1 MLSGVQSHSGPSV
14 DLAIFALHLSGISSL
29 LGAINFG
36 FGFFTITFLNL
47 FLFLI
52 FSFTA
57 NNKSAYNNGRGNLNC
72 EDKSED
78 NYLSGPDPEEPD
90 KNLSGPEPEQSEE
103 PEEPEDPEES
113 DTDDRSSKN
122 DSNKD

>member
-1 MLSGVQSHSGPSV
+1 M
-14 DLAIFALHLSGISSL
+14 
-29 LGAINFG
+29 
-36 FGFFTITFLNL
+36 TFLNL
-47 FLFLI
+47 FLFLK

-78 NYLSGPDPEEPD
+78 NNLSGPDPEEPD